1 MSENDESK
9 QFFDEEQSDKTTL
22 FVEVPVDRPS
32 PYQEKIPSALDPM
45 GEIYLRGRASRTLS
59 GGRIPWWVLITGW
72 AIFGGIA
79 LLLIFIA
86 SYSGSLELFILLPLA
101 AIYILILLRG
111 TLAKLSGNR
120 HKNTRNRNRRR

>member
-1 MSENDESK
+1 MAENNESK
-9 QFFDEEQSDKTTL
+9 QFFADKKSDKTKL
-22 FVEVPVDRPS
+22 FVEVSGDRPS

-59 GGRIPWWVLITGW
+59 SGRIPWWVLIAGW

-79 LLLIFIA
+79 LLLVPIA
-86 SYSGSLELFILLPLA
+86 SSLGSLPLLVLLPLA
-101 AIYILILLRG
+101 AIYSLILLRG

-120 HKNTRNRNRRR
+120 KKSNRNRRR